1 MPIKGKK
8 GDNMHKFGVVSVSFR
23 KHTVEE
29 ILEASQKAG
38 LSYIEWGSDVHA
50 PYDNLPNLERI
61 AVLQEKYGIKCSSYG
76 TYFKVGE
83 TPTELLE
90 KYIDAAEILGTNILR
105 LWCGNKNSEDYGENE
120 KAQLFKECKKA
131 AENAAKRNAVLCM
144 ECHRFTYTNKRE
156 AALELMKEVN
166 SDNFKMYWQP
176 GEFCSIDE
184 NEQYAADIAEHTKI
198 IHAFNWKGNMRYKL
212 SEGADEWKRY
222 MAYFPED
229 ITLLLE
235 FMPDDRIESL
245 KEEADA
251 LKSFF

>member
-8 GDNMHKFGVVSVSFR
+8 GNNMHKFGVVSVSFR

-120 KAQLFKECKKA
+120 KAQLFKE
-131 AENAAKRNAVLCM
+131 
-144 ECHRFTYTNKRE
+144 
-156 AALELMKEVN
+156 
-166 SDNFKMYWQP
+166 
-176 GEFCSIDE
+176 
-184 NEQYAADIAEHTKI
+184 
-198 IHAFNWKGNMRYKL
+198 
-212 SEGADEWKRY
+212 
-222 MAYFPED
+222 
-229 ITLLLE
+229 
-235 FMPDDRIESL
+235 
-245 KEEADA
+245 
-251 LKSFF
+251 